1 MTIAQQL
8 KVKDFPFEIKDIKG
22 KLIYTES
29 SKGYWYKYEYDA
41 KGNRIYYEDSNGF
54 WIKYEYDAKGNLIY
68 FEVSKGYWEKRE
80 FDANGNEIYYESSKG
95 EIIDT
100 RPKVTLT
107 MLEIAAKFGISV
119 DKLQIKK

>member
-54 WIKYEYDAKGNLIY
+54 WIKSEYDAN
-68 FEVSKGYWEKRE
+68 GYT
-80 FDANGNEIYYESSKG
+80 IYYENSNGK
-95 EIIDT
+95 INDN

-107 MLEIAAKFGISV
+107 LDEVAAKFGISV